1 MAVRGDLTDLD
12 LLSLLQITCEE
23 GSDAQIEVQRGR
35 EEALLYVYQG
45 QIVHAEAGRLIG
57 QEAVY
62 HVLAWENGSFTLER
76 NRFTSPPRIS
86 IEIDWNNLLLEG
98 LRRLDE
104 EQDEDEPTAAPDE
117 GAYDYNHDERQDN
130 SMAIKTR
137 SEAINETL
145 ESILSESFDIQ
156 GAMVVSRD
164 GLVMSSRLPSGLEDA
179 RVGAVSAGVLSL
191 GVRSITQLGRGD
203 FNQILA
209 QGSKGNVVVTGAGS
223 KAAFVALTAANV
235 NLGMVFLEAR
245 EAAERIAHILD

>member
-12 LLSLLQITCEE
+12 LLSLLQMTCEE
-23 GSDAQIEVQRGR
+23 GSDAQIEIQHGT
-35 EEALLYVYQG
+35 EEAVLYVHQG
-45 QIVHAEAGRLIG
+45 QIAHAEAGRLIG
-57 QEAVY
+57 EEAVY
-62 HVLAWENGSFTLER
+62 HILKWQNGTFTLER
-76 NRFTSPPRIS
+76 NTFTIPPTIS
-86 IEIDWNNLLLEG
+86 IETDWNNLLLEG

-104 EQDEDEPTAAPDE
+104 DQDEDQSITALDE
-117 GAYDYNHDERQDN
+117 GHDDYNQYERQDN
-130 SMAIKTR
+130 SMAIQTR
-137 SEAINETL
+137 SEAINDTL
-145 ESILSESFDIQ
+145 ETILSESFDIQ

-164 GLVMSSRLPSGLEDA
+164 GLVMASRLPGGLEDA

-191 GVRSITQLGRGD
+191 GVRSITQLGRGE

-245 EAAERIAHILD
+245 EAAERVARILD